1 MGLKQANQVAEL
13 KSYLGARE
21 ESLATLERQSR
32 MIKLEGGF
40 FMLLL
45 IIGGSTLIFL
55 SQKDLERTQ
64 MLKDFFATLTHEM
77 KTPLASLRL
86 QAESLEEDLKNKKT
100 KAILTRLIDD
110 SKRLEL
116 QMDKALYLAALTRK
130 EILYLEKVS
139 LAELLG
145 QITSYYPFTQIVTI
159 ENSFVSVDIRAFESV
174 IKNLIENAS
183 NHGKA
188 SRVVFKIERIS
199 ANAKITIT
207 DNGLGFTGNTILLLI
222 FGFGILFFLQHNPI
236 VDNTISFNASFLFI
250 NLVEYL
256 MLFAN
261 HHLSKLVWTLLQ
273 LEHNIKMLYWVLL
286 LQIVFHQNILYY
298 LKKHTNL

>member
-1 MGLKQANQVAEL
+1 MRQSRSRLFFGFLWLTLSISLGVWWTVMGLKQANQVAEL

-21 ESLATLERQSR
+21 ESVATLERQSR
-32 MIKLEGGF
+32 MIKMEGGF
-40 FMLLL
+40 FMFLL
-45 IIGGSTLIFL
+45 IVGGSTLIFL

-100 KAILTRLIDD
+100 KAVLTRLIDD

-130 EILYLEKVS
+130 EILYLEKVNLS
-139 LAELLG
+139 ELLS
-145 QITSYYPFTQIVTI
+145 QITSYYPFTQVHTI
-159 ENSFVSVDIRAFESV
+159 ENSFVSIDIRAFESV

-188 SRVVFKIERIS
+188 SKVLFKIERIS
-199 ANAKITIT
+199 SHAKITVT
-207 DNGLGFTGNTILLLI
+207 DNGLGFSGNTRQLGKLFYRHSTHSGSGIGLYLVKNLI
-222 FGFGILFFLQHNPI
+222 SKMNGYVHFHNSKSGFEVTIELPAGNP
-236 VDNTISFNASFLFI
+236 S
-250 NLVEYL
+250 
-256 MLFAN
+256 
-261 HHLSKLVWTLLQ
+261 
-273 LEHNIKMLYWVLL
+273 
-286 LQIVFHQNILYY
+286 
-298 LKKHTNL
+298 

>member
-1 MGLKQANQVAEL
+1 MRQSRSRLLLGFLWLTLSISLGVWWTVMGLKQANQVAEL

-139 LAELLG
+139 LTELLG

-188 SRVVFKIERIS
+188 SRVVFKIEKIS
-199 ANAKITIT
+199 SHARITIT
-207 DNGLGFTGNTILLLI
+207 DNGLGFSGNTGQL
-222 FGFGILFFLQHNPI
+222 GKLFFRHSTNSGSGIGLYLVRNLISKMNGHVHFHNSKTGFE
-236 VDNTISFNASFLFI
+236 VTIDLPAGTHS
-250 NLVEYL
+250 
-256 MLFAN
+256 
-261 HHLSKLVWTLLQ
+261 
-273 LEHNIKMLYWVLL
+273 
-286 LQIVFHQNILYY
+286 
-298 LKKHTNL
+298 

>member
-1 MGLKQANQVAEL
+1 MRQSRSRLLLGFLWLTLSISLGVWWTVMGLKQANQVAEL

-45 IIGGSTLIFL
+45 IVGGSTLIFL

-145 QITSYYPFTQIVTI
+145 QITSYYPFTQIVTV
-159 ENSFVSVDIRAFESV
+159 ENSIVSVDIRAFESV

-207 DNGLGFTGNTILLLI
+207 GQWAWI
-222 FGFGILFFLQHNPI
+222 
-236 VDNTISFNASFLFI
+236 
-250 NLVEYL
+250 YR
-256 MLFAN
+256 
-261 HHLSKLVWTLLQ
+261 K
-273 LEHNIKMLYWVLL
+273 Y
-286 LQIVFHQNILYY
+286 
-298 LKKHTNL
+298 

>member
-1 MGLKQANQVAEL
+1 MKQSHSRIFLGFLWLGVSISLGIWWTVMGLKQANQVAEL

-21 ESLATLERQSR
+21 ESVAILERQSR
-32 MIKLEGGF
+32 MIKMEGGF
-40 FMLLL
+40 FMFLL

-130 EILYLEKVS
+130 EILYLEKVNLS
-139 LAELLG
+139 ELIN
-145 QITSYYPFTQIVTI
+145 QITSYYPFTQIHTI
-159 ENSFVSVDIRAFESV
+159 QNSFVSVDVRAFESV

-188 SRVVFKIERIS
+188 SRVIFKLDKIS
-199 ANAKITIT
+199 SSARITIT
-207 DNGLGFTGNTILLLI
+207 DNGLGFDGNTNKL
-222 FGFGILFFLQHNPI
+222 GKLFFRHNTNSGSGI
-236 VDNTISFNASFLFI
+236 GLYLVRNLISKMNGTVKFHNTNSGFEVTIELPVGS
-250 NLVEYL
+250 
-256 MLFAN
+256 
-261 HHLSKLVWTLLQ
+261 
-273 LEHNIKMLYWVLL
+273 NI
-286 LQIVFHQNILYY
+286 
-298 LKKHTNL
+298 

>member
-1 MGLKQANQVAEL
+1 MKQSRSRLLLGFLWLALSISLGLWWAVMGLQQANQVAEL

-32 MIKLEGGF
+32 MIKMEGGF
-40 FMLLL
+40 LMFLL
-45 IIGGSTLIFL
+45 IVGGSTLIFL

-86 QAESLEEDLKNKKT
+86 QAESLEEDIKNKKT
-100 KAILTRLIDD
+100 KALLGRLIDD

-130 EILYLEKVS
+130 EILFLEKVNLS
-139 LAELLG
+139 EILH
-145 QITSYYPFTQIVTI
+145 QITSYYPFTQVHTV
-159 ENSFVSVDIRAFESV
+159 ENSFVAIDIRAFESV

-188 SRVVFKIERIS
+188 SRVLFKLEKINS
-199 ANAKITIT
+199 TAKLTVT
-207 DNGLGFTGNTILLLI
+207 DNGLGFQGNTREL
-222 FGFGILFFLQHNPI
+222 GKLFFRHSTYSGSGIGLYLVKNLISKMNGHVHFHNSNSGFE
-236 VDNTISFNASFLFI
+236 VTIELPVRN
-250 NLVEYL
+250 E
-256 MLFAN
+256 
-261 HHLSKLVWTLLQ
+261 T
-273 LEHNIKMLYWVLL
+273 
-286 LQIVFHQNILYY
+286 
-298 LKKHTNL
+298 